1 MTSAKQRTQG
11 SVSSPR
17 FYLLDFARF
26 IAALA
31 VVFYHFASR
40 DAEQWSA
47 STRAM
52 FPDFSIISSY
62 GYLGVQ
68 LFFIVSGFVILM
80 STEGRTVSSFA
91 AARAARIFPAYWL
104 AVVATACLRT
114 WTAPELGDGVTFP
127 QVLVNLTMF
136 QVPADVS
143 HVDDVY
149 WTLWIEMV
157 FYIVMACLMAMK
169 VTYRGYTIFLAAYP
183 ALMLHIAQTEHLRLI
198 DITGAKYFSFFALG
212 MCLYLIHKHGSK
224 IELWLLFAF
233 NAAIGIRNT
242 LYFSVPNEPTDGRF
256 VTDAGVAIVVVAI
269 IVLMTVLTLTPLKH
283 RGYTWM
289 TKAGALTYPLYL
301 THHYWGLWLIGLLEP
316 TTGKWL
322 TLAIAVAASLIVAYV
337 IERWIE
343 RPVRPRMRHTLKK
356 VLS

>member
-1 MTSAKQRTQG
+1 MTSGKQRQKG

-17 FYLLDFARF
+17 FYLLDLARF
-26 IAALA
+26 VAALA
-31 VVFYHFASR
+31 VVFYHFVSR
-40 DAEQWSA
+40 DADQWPA
-47 STRAM
+47 STRGM
-52 FPDFSIISSY
+52 FPDLSIISSY

-80 STEGRTVSSFA
+80 SAEGRTVSSFA

-104 AVVATACLRT
+104 AVIATACLRT
-114 WTAPELGDGVTFP
+114 WTAPELGDGVTVP

-157 FYIVMACLMAMK
+157 FYIIMACLMAAK
-169 VTYRGYTIFLAAYP
+169 ITYRGYTIFLALYP
-183 ALMLHIAQTEHLRLI
+183 TVMLIVAESEDLRLI
-198 DITGAKYFSFFALG
+198 DVTGAKYFSFFALG

-224 IELWLLFAF
+224 LELWLLFAF

-256 VTDAGVAIVVVAI
+256 VTDIGVGIVVVAI
-269 IVLMTVLTLTPLKH
+269 IALMTVLTLTPLKH

-301 THHYWGLWLIGLLEP
+301 THHYWGLWLIGRLEP
-316 TTGKWL
+316 AAGKWL
-322 TLAIAVAASLIVAYV
+322 TLAIAVAASLLVAYI
-337 IERWIE
+337 IERWVE
-343 RPVRPRMRHTLKK
+343 RPVRPRMRQ
-356 VLS
+356 VLQRVLG